1 MHFLIVDT
9 HVIKFFLDPFN
20 ILLFLILI
28 SLVLKWRNH
37 QALSKWM
44 ISITVFWFLIVST
57 PFVPGLIL
65 SSLENQYEPVNV
77 EDLKNDEISKQYHI
91 VVLGGGHGFDDRL
104 PPNSLLSLQALARLS
119 EGIRLH
125 NQLPNSTLVLSGYS
139 SSGRT
144 TQAEMLKMS
153 AILMGVD
160 PGKTLIQPEP
170 RNTYEEGKFYS
181 ERFAGQREVILVTS
195 AAHMPR
201 AVGVFQHFG
210 IEVLPSPAHYRLIGN
225 NRIKWFG
232 FPSIDNISKFRTGV
246 NEYAALLRDSILM
259 S

>member
-1 MHFLIVDT
+1 MIKFLI
-9 HVIKFFLDPFN
+9 DPFN
-20 ILLFLILI
+20 ILLFLLTLGLVARFFDMNRGFRWLLVAAFSWLLI
-28 SLVLKWRNH
+28 
-37 QALSKWM
+37 
-44 ISITVFWFLIVST
+44 IST
-57 PFVPGLIL
+57 PLLPNFIL
-65 SSLENQYEPVNV
+65 DSLESRYVPVNV
-77 EDLKNDEISKQYHI
+77 DQFDDQQLKAEYHI
-91 VVLGGGHGFDDRL
+91 VILGGGHGFDDRL

-210 IEVLPSPAHYRLIGN
+210 IEVLPSPAHYRLISN

-232 FPSIDNISKFRTGV
+232 FPSINNISKFRTGV
-246 NEYAALLRDSILM
+246 N
-259 S
+259 